1 MKRQL
6 KVASSKHWRDVSHNH
21 YTTMGF
27 GDLVPTFCDEV
38 EPGAKVKINLSAF
51 LRSTQSQLPN
61 MGKLSIVSRCFYVPF
76 ASVWKHYEDFMQGN
90 SVYLSALDTNKH
102 VFKECPTITSY
113 DFNHIFASGV
123 HVRGYELAVEADH
136 TSFDF
141 YQPALADDPNF
152 PVEKYWKITKHGKQ
166 ILRIFNALGY
176 NFNFGDYDKTRVTAL
191 PLLAFF
197 KIIYDYYIPANL
209 RPSSK
214 IDTALSAINNS
225 IWQTDGTAPIPYNIW
240 LYFFADYLL
249 YYDNNY
255 FTSQWLYPTKPVDG
269 INNFDSVLTNS
280 ISSTGRS
287 FEFEQAST
295 LKNPVSETP
304 SNDSVA
310 GKLLNAGASVVTAE
324 QNIMLQSLRKFIIRN
339 NLVGSRPIQR
349 LFARF
354 GVHVPELQLQMAR
367 YCGSGSFDIQNYD
380 VTGTSETNLGKL
392 AGQSTI
398 TDNSN
403 KEFSVNCEQ
412 FGMVFVL
419 SSIDLPSS
427 YVSGIRRRNLHVKPF
442 DFFTPEFANGTL
454 QATSGREL
462 LGKLKIM
469 NPTISS
475 TLQSSGLRIND
486 IFGFTE
492 RYSEYCQQIDVVSGD
507 YDIPSYRENIDSY
520 ILPRRLFDDIKFI
533 ESVKVNDTAT
543 VEDIKPYA
551 YSPALQLG
559 HKISPVDV
567 MSQDDCAQ
575 FNRIY
580 LDIFGI
586 ADPFNVHFHNDVKI
600 HGNVTPSE
608 LSQFVAGDGETFET
622 EKNGSHLD

>member
-1 MKRQL
+1 M
-6 KVASSKHWRDVSHNH
+6 
-21 YTTMGF
+21 
-27 GDLVPTFCDEV
+27 
-38 EPGAKVKINLSAF
+38 
-51 LRSTQSQLPN
+51 
-61 MGKLSIVSRCFYVPF
+61 
-76 ASVWKHYEDFMQGN
+76 
-90 SVYLSALDTNKH
+90 
-102 VFKECPTITSY
+102 
-113 DFNHIFASGV
+113 
-123 HVRGYELAVEADH
+123 
-136 TSFDF
+136 
-141 YQPALADDPNF
+141 
-152 PVEKYWKITKHGKQ
+152 
-166 ILRIFNALGY
+166 
-176 NFNFGDYDKTRVTAL
+176 
-191 PLLAFF
+191 
-197 KIIYDYYIPANL
+197 
-209 RPSSK
+209 
-214 IDTALSAINNS
+214 

-240 LYFFADYLL
+240 MYFFADYLL

-269 INNFDSVLTNS
+269 LNNFDILTTNTIS
-280 ISSTGRS
+280 QQSSGSSSSGIAAVHQENQVISSPPYTS
-287 FEFEQAST
+287 QI
-295 LKNPVSETP
+295 
-304 SNDSVA
+304 
-310 GKLLNAGASVVTAE
+310 TAE

-339 NLVGSRPIQR
+339 NLVGSRPVQR

-419 SSIDLPSS
+419 SSIDVPSA
-427 YVSGIRRRNLHVKPF
+427 YVSGIRRRNLHLKPF

-462 LGKLKIM
+462 LGKLKLM
-469 NPTISS
+469 NPNIAS

-492 RYSEYCQQIDVVSGD
+492 RYSEYCQQMDVVSGD

-520 ILPRRLFDDIKFI
+520 ILPRRLYDDIKFI
-533 ESVKVNDTAT
+533 EAVKVNDTAS

-567 MSQDDCAQ
+567 MTQDDCAQ

-580 LDIFGI
+580 LDLFGI
-586 ADPFNVHFHNDVKI
+586 ADPFNIHFHNDVKI
-600 HGNVTPSE
+600 HGNVIPSE

-622 EKNGSHLD
+622 EKNGTHMD